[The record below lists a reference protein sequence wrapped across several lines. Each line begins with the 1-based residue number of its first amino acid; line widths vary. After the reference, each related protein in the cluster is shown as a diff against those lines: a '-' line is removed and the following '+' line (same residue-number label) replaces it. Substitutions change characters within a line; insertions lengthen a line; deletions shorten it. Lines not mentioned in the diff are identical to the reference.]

1 MWLVLMVRLTSVPFS
16 EKNRSIFMLAR
27 TVIKRISLRLEN
39 HLATHLGE
47 EEIQIAKSFLTKCC
61 RLL

>member
-27 TVIKRISLRLEN
+27 SKSKNDDGGFDLRINTYLDKGFLKRI
-39 HLATHLGE
+39 
-47 EEIQIAKSFLTKCC
+47 
-61 RLL
+61 